1 MTLVG
6 GFLGDEFELS
16 KLYDSHFTTGYRKGT
31 D

>member
-1 MTLVG
+1 MTMVG

-16 KLYDSHFTTGYRKGT
+16 KLYDSHFTTGYRQGK